1 MANFDDLS
9 PDDARRLANLAGQT
23 WDDATVAR
31 LLPQIKGV
39 LNAGKRI
46 YDLDLGTTELAV
58 SFELAE
64 SKR

>member
-31 LLPQIKGV
+31 LLPQIRGV

-64 SKR
+64 SER

>member
-9 PDDARRLANLAGQT
+9 PDDARRLANLAGQA

-46 YDLDLGTTELAV
+46 YDLDLGATELAV

-64 SKR
+64 SER